1 MRPRRR
7 WLAWAVLPLA
17 VMGVGDPAVALA
29 DVPPGAQA
37 CLACHAPGLASTGAG
52 AVPVPLLGGQQE
64 EYLVKQLRNFRDGER
79 GLAPWLRS
87 GHDLA
92 AGPLRALATYF
103 AAQPPAPAPTKA
115 LDAPGRR
122 LYLQGDAQRNV
133 PACAGCHGTQPQDIA
148 GPATPILH
156 GQPAAYLAHQLRLWR
171 GKQRDNSVDGLM
183 NLVVERVGDADID
196 AVANF
201 LAGAP

>member
-79 GLAPWLRS
+79 GLAPSLRS
-87 GHDLA
+87 GHELA
-92 AGPLRALATYF
+92 AGPLRALAAYF
-103 AAQPPAPAPTKA
+103 AAQQPAPTPTKA

-133 PACAGCHGTQPQDIA
+133 PACASSK
-148 GPATPILH
+148 ATRSATSRPVR
-156 GQPAAYLAHQLRLWR
+156 AAMARSPR
-171 GKQRDNSVDGLM
+171 TSPVRPRPSCTASRRPTSRTNC
-183 NLVVERVGDADID
+183 AC
-196 AVANF
+196 
-201 LAGAP
+201 GAASSATTAWTGS